1 MLKSPP
7 ATLPLANSMSE
18 STRNRRGFQGILLAT
33 VAAGIAGYVVTW
45 IVFRFAG
52 SEDYAHFAVFWS
64 AFFLL
69 VGGFAGVQQEYSRA
83 TTEIDAQPARS
94 DRRATG
100 WKFAVVLAGLVVA
113 IVIVSSP
120 LWMPTLF
127 RVDWMMWAWPFVAGT
142 AATIIMSAT
151 AGSLYGIGS
160 WKLIAAMIAVDA
172 FIRLAA
178 VATVLVLEAPVEV
191 YGWAIVAPIPLT
203 LIVALP
209 WLIRALR
216 NQTKVDTTSRRLS
229 WNVGRTV
236 IASLATGVLV
246 SGFPAVLQSSSP
258 NVESAVLGD
267 MIFAVTLARAP
278 LIVTVMALQSFLVVQ
293 FRNNPDG
300 KRRLLVRIGTILVAS
315 TIAASVL
322 CIVIGEPL
330 LNFVAGRTVV
340 NGSLFT
346 VGLVVSSGLV
356 ALLQVTGSYLVSES
370 RHSAYSLGLV
380 LAAISTVALLEVDLT
395 LIGRVTLSL
404 IGAPALGL
412 LSHAAA
418 ILMRRVTTRA

>member
-1 MLKSPP
+1 MP
-7 ATLPLANSMSE
+7 E

-33 VAAGIAGYVVTW
+33 VAAGVAGYVVTW

-52 SEDYAHFAVFWS
+52 SEDYAQFAVFWS

-83 TTEIDAQPARS
+83 TTSIDAHRARP

-100 WKFAVVLAGLVVA
+100 WKFAVVLAGLVVT

-127 RVDWMMWAWPFVAGT
+127 RVDWMMWAWPFVTGT

-178 VATVLVLEAPVEV
+178 VGAVLVLDTPVEV

-203 LIVALP
+203 LIVVLP

-216 NQTKVDTTSRRLS
+216 NKTQVDTTSRRMS
-229 WNVGRTV
+229 WNVART
-236 IASLATGVLV
+236 ILASLATGVLV
-246 SGFPAVLQSSSP
+246 SGFPAVLQGSAP
-258 NVESAVLGD
+258 NVESTVFGD
-267 MIFAVTLARAP
+267 LIFAVTLARAP

-293 FRNNPDG
+293 FRNSPDG
-300 KRRLLVRIGTILVAS
+300 KQRLLVRIGIILVAS
-315 TIAASVL
+315 TIAASVI
-322 CIVIGEPL
+322 CFVIGEPL

-340 NGSLFT
+340 NDSLFT

-370 RHSAYSLGLV
+370 RHSAYFLGLV
-380 LAAISTVALLEVDLT
+380 VAAISTVALLEVDLN
-395 LIGRVTLSL
+395 LIDRVALSL
-404 IGAPALGL
+404 MGAPALGL
-412 LSHAAA
+412 ATHVAA
-418 ILMRRVTTRA
+418 IVTRRVTTRN